1 MRKEGMPE
9 SKNLNWSNYLKILL
23 LTLLRFEQTGG
34 SAYCAF
40 KYDLTSLQILLIPVL
55 QNSRITR
62 TGSRPRS
69 VRLYLGLEIR
79 RVEEQQ
85 TIWTS
90 LNLIALVA
98 QGQLVVLGSH
108 VIHCSVSPILHL
120 HTVHSSSR
128 YKVKVSLCG
137 YLLTWR
143 IGRSF
148 LLLQLCSVYF
158 HLVKNAK

>member
-23 LTLLRFEQTGG
+23 LTLLRFEQTGR

-40 KYDLTSLQILLIPVL
+40 KSDLTSLQILLIPVL

-120 HTVHSSSR
+120 HTVHPSSR
-128 YKVKVSLCG
+128 YNCLFVWVFVDVED
-137 YLLTWR
+137 
-143 IGRSF
+143 RSIF
-148 LLLQLCSVYF
+148 FASSIMFCILSPGKEC
-158 HLVKNAK
+158 

>member
-128 YKVKVSLCG
+128 YNCLFVWVFVDVED
-137 YLLTWR
+137 
-143 IGRSF
+143 RSIF
-148 LLLQLCSVYF
+148 FASSIMFCILSPGKEC
-158 HLVKNAK
+158 